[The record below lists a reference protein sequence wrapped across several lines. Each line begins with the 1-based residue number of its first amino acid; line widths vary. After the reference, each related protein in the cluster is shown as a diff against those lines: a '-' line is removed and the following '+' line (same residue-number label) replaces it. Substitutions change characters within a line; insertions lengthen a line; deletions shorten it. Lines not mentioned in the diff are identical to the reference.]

1 MAPWNFFRMSQD
13 MMVLGSLLH
22 CAFQGV
28 LFALFPG
35 VMSREREESRRFKI
49 HIVVVNF
56 LALGQTVIAS
66 MPVFSSND
74 SDRNTGVRAPR
85 FLPPLFNAFLATL
98 VQGFY
103 ILRCWRILGRR
114 WLYILPYI
122 TLWLLATVGNFAISV
137 LNSNGLRS
145 DNESEKQRIALGLWA
160 FSSLIVDLLMTI
172 TTGFYLYKT
181 RTGDQCLLLFSNNNL
196 SVFFTAWNVIWAA
209 AVPPMALIV
218 AVIIDGY
225 LIPSSDHEVATFLA
239 DLSGKIYA
247 LSLMITL
254 AGRGYV
260 RQKLSEVNIGRMS
273 SGGTAPHRSMRNE
286 FAATRT
292 RSVRYQQDQVLSGGV
307 VTVQLDDLATSTN
320 RATGDG
326 IGDNNESDGE
336 AAPSQYSKG
345 DDAKFQL

>member
-1 MAPWNFFRMSQD
+1 M
-13 MMVLGSLLH
+13 G
-22 CAFQGV
+22 
-28 LFALFPG
+28 
-35 VMSREREESRRFKI
+35 
-49 HIVVVNF
+49 
-56 LALGQTVIAS
+56 
-66 MPVFSSND
+66 
-74 SDRNTGVRAPR
+74 TGNQWQ
-85 FLPPLFNAFLATL
+85 FC
-98 VQGFY
+98 Y
-103 ILRCWRILGRR
+103 
-114 WLYILPYI
+114 
-122 TLWLLATVGNFAISV
+122 V
-137 LNSNGLRS
+137 LNSNGLHS
-145 DNESEKQRIALGLWA
+145 DNQSEKQRIALGLWA

-181 RTGDQCLLLFSNNNL
+181 RTGSSGYHQ

-273 SGGTAPHRSMRNE
+273 SGDTAPHRSMRNE

-292 RSVRYQQDQVLSGGV
+292 RSVRYQRDRVLSGGV

>member
-1 MAPWNFFRMSQD
+1 MAPWNFFHMSQD

-28 LFALFPG
+28 LVALLPG
-35 VMSREREESRRFKI
+35 VMSRERGESWQFKT
-49 HIVVVNF
+49 HIVVVNS
-56 LALGQTVIAS
+56 LALGQTVIAG
-66 MPVFSSND
+66 MPAFSSN
-74 SDRNTGVRAPR
+74 SNGRSTGVRAPG
-85 FLPPLFNAFLATL
+85 FLPPLFNAFLAAL

-114 WLYILPYI
+114 WLYILPYLS
-122 TLWLLATVGNFAISV
+122 LWLLATGANFAMSV
-137 LNSNGLRS
+137 LNSNEIDS
-145 DNESEKQRIALGLWA
+145 DNKSDRQRIALGLWA
-160 FSSLIVDLLMTI
+160 FSSLVVDFLMTI

-181 RTGDQCLLLFSNNNL
+181 RTGSSGYHQG
-196 SVFFTAWNVIWAA
+196 VFFTAWNIIWAA

-225 LIPSSDHEVATFLA
+225 LISESDHGVATFLA

-273 SGGTAPHRSMRNE
+273 SGGTAPNRSVHND
-286 FAATRT
+286 FAGTRT

-307 VTVQLDDLATSTN
+307 VTVQLDDLTSNTN

-326 IGDNNESDGE
+326 QGDNNESDGE
-336 AAPSQYSKG
+336 AAPSQYSKVSFG
-345 DDAKFQL
+345 LPPALS